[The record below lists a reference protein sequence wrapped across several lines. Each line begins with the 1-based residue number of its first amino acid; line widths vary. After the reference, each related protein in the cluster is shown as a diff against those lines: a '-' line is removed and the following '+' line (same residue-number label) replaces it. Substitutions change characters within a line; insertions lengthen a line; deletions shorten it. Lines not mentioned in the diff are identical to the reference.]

1 MAHQWRCDLVGD
13 ATAEVEVPRRSA
25 VENWQGR
32 QQVDADRDRPPSLGS
47 PRESSS
53 REQIGDR
60 VCLSMGAADDVVQN
74 HGILFG
80 GSILWVRVVRHWFGS
95 ARLSR
100 TNEVHVARGWI
111 VLR

>member
-60 VCLSMGAADDVVQN
+60 VCLSMGTAAVRMMWSKITGFCSVVPFY
-74 HGILFG
+74 G
-80 GSILWVRVVRHWFGS
+80 FGS
-95 ARLSR
+95 CVIGLGRRA
-100 TNEVHVARGWI
+100 
-111 VLR
+111 